1 MLALPPATQPA
12 PRRQGFIATAIA
24 GSAGVMLIGSMLATW
39 LQFRADSPVRESDS
53 GNGLIKDWMPAAIK
67 VPEVAAN
74 IMLVAFVVACIMAQW
89 AVYSAKRED
98 RAHAGTAFALT
109 ALFGLAILNAQ
120 MFIWVQMGVGVRD
133 GAFHSM
139 FYAITGTM
147 TFLLLTGIVY
157 TLGTAFRYLG
167 GRTREVSVVSAHAL
181 YWYFLAAAYAAV
193 WFVVYVQK

>member
-1 MLALPPATQPA
+1 
-12 PRRQGFIATAIA
+12 
-24 GSAGVMLIGSMLATW
+24 MLATW
-39 LQFRADSPVRESDS
+39 LQFRADSPVRESEN
-53 GNGLIKDWMPAAIK
+53 GNGLVKDWMPAAIK

-74 IMLVAFVVACIMAQW
+74 IILIAFVVACIMAQW
-89 AVYSAKRED
+89 AVYAAKRDD
-98 RAHAGTAFALT
+98 RAHAGTAFGLT

-120 MFIWVQMGVGVRD
+120 MFIWVQMGVGIRD

-157 TLGTAFRYLG
+157 TVGTAFRYLG